1 MDETSVLNA
10 EDDRYADSTTGVC
23 AECPLPKMLTT
34 YEVGFNMVLEQL
46 SDLRRDL
53 KQLVDKIDKLEH
65 NRNI

>member
-1 MDETSVLNA
+1 MDETSILNA
-10 EDDRYADSTTGVC
+10 EDDRYADSKSGVC

-34 YEVGFNMVLEQL
+34 YEVGFKMVLEQL

-53 KQLVDKIDKLEH
+53 KQLVNKIDKLEH